1 MYVLYAYAHTNNYLC
16 TYVRIYTYMNLA
28 TVTPYPARPPIE
40 DALLHVNVLD
50 CVGFLVEPGL
60 QVDQKSGV
68 SVYAAVDPNTCP
80 IHTEE

>member
-1 MYVLYAYAHTNNYLC
+1 M
-16 TYVRIYTYMNLA
+16 
-28 TVTPYPARPPIE
+28 E